1 MNTPDQDDVIPVS
14 ELSEPADEDWDSDP
28 REDVGSDTASTPLV
42 EEVTENIRGLDNET
56 LKARKKSVGVNNVM
70 LSGDNLK
77 IFLADDAETVE
88 FYRDQYQRQCQDR
101 LDQERRLGR
110 GQECVS
116 LRSLGGQVLDSKVYR
131 VQSLA
136 GCKKRR
142 KMSASSKASLI
153 DNVQDESDEKNKID
167 LKIPEE
173 TGRLSL

>member
-1 MNTPDQDDVIPVS
+1 MNTPDQDDGMPGS

-28 REDVGSDTASTPLV
+28 GEDVGSDSTATSLV
-42 EEVTENIRGLDNET
+42 EEVTENSRGLDNET

-77 IFLADDAETVE
+77 IFLGDDAETVE
-88 FYRDQYQRQCQDR
+88 FYRDQYQRQCRDR

>member
-1 MNTPDQDDVIPVS
+1 MPAS
-14 ELSEPADEDWDSDP
+14 ELSDPAHEDWDSEP
-28 REDVGSDTASTPLV
+28 GEDGRSDTTATSLI
-42 EEVTENIRGLDNET
+42 EEVHENTRGLDNET
-56 LKARKKSVGVNNVM
+56 LEARKKSVGVNNVM
-70 LSGDNLK
+70 LSGDNLR

-88 FYRDQYQRQCQDR
+88 FYRDQYQRQCQAR
-101 LDQERRLGR
+101 LEEER

-136 GCKKRR
+136 GSKKRR

>member
-1 MNTPDQDDVIPVS
+1 MNTPDQDDVMPAS
-14 ELSEPADEDWDSDP
+14 ELSDPSHEDWDSDP
-28 REDVGSDTASTPLV
+28 REDVRSDTTATSHI
-42 EEVTENIRGLDNET
+42 EEVHENTRGLDNET
-56 LKARKKSVGVNNVM
+56 LEARKKSVGVNNVM

-88 FYRDQYQRQCQDR
+88 FYRDQYQRQCQAR
-101 LDQERRLGR
+101 LEEERRLGR

-136 GCKKRR
+136 GSKKRR

-167 LKIPEE
+167 LQIPEE

>member
-1 MNTPDQDDVIPVS
+1 MNTPDQDDVMPAS
-14 ELSEPADEDWDSDP
+14 ELSDPAHEDWDSEP
-28 REDVGSDTASTPLV
+28 GEDGRSDTTATSLI
-42 EEVTENIRGLDNET
+42 EEVHENTRGLDNET
-56 LKARKKSVGVNNVM
+56 LEARKKSVGVNNVM
-70 LSGDNLK
+70 LSGDNLR

-88 FYRDQYQRQCQDR
+88 FYRDQYQRQCQAR
-101 LDQERRLGR
+101 LEEER

-136 GCKKRR
+136 GSKKRR